1 MINLLDLF
9 QNNDMRYGKYA
20 RAVRT
25 VLPDTR
31 ANLRG
36 IHYKSGQSS
45 GAQHT
50 TLLST
55 FDVQDT
61 VLS

>member
-1 MINLLDLF
+1 
-9 QNNDMRYGKYA
+9 MRYGKYT

-25 VLPDTR
+25 VLPSTR

-50 TLLST
+50 TLLPT